1 MAKKI
6 MINNKICII
15 GGGGHVGLPLGLML
29 AKKKFEIL
37 LLEKN
42 KKLLNL
48 IRKKKYPYKEVYG
61 QEYLNEAY
69 KKKKLNI
76 SSKILD
82 IKHYNVLIIC
92 IGTPIKK
99 NLKPDIKY
107 FLDIFF
113 KIKKILN
120 KNHHIIIRSSIYP
133 GVLDKVK
140 NILKTNNI
148 SYCPERIVQGESL
161 IELSKLPQI
170 IAGYNKATIKLSSEI
185 FKKITKK
192 IIFCSMLE
200 AEFIKLFTNTYRYIH
215 FSIANQFYLICKT
228 YNINF
233 FKLRKKMMLNYAR
246 MQSFPSSGVTAGPCL
261 LKDTMQLSSFS
272 KENFLLGKAAM
283 KINDNLPIHI
293 YKNLKKKIDFRNKII
308 GILGLSFKAESDDI
322 RDSVSIKFIKYLKK
336 KKIKYLFSD
345 PYYKNNKI
353 KTINYVIKNS
363 DIIFLLTPHKQ
374 YKNIFIPENKIFIDV
389 WNFNK
394 I

>member
-1 MAKKI
+1 

-133 GVLDKVK
+133 GILDKVK

-322 RDSVSIKFIKYLKK
+322 RDSVSIKFVKYLKK

>member
-1 MAKKI
+1 

-15 GGGGHVGLPLGLML
+15 GGGGHVGLPLGLTL
-29 AKKKFEIL
+29 AKKKFEVL

-113 KIKKILN
+113 KIKNILN

>member
-1 MAKKI
+1 

-113 KIKKILN
+113 KIKNILN

-246 MQSFPSSGVTAGPCL
+246 MQSFPPSGVTAGPCL

-345 PYYKNNKI
+345 PHYKNNKI
-353 KTINYVIKNS
+353 KKINYVIKNS
-363 DIIFLLTPHKQ
+363 DIIFLMTPHKQ

>member
-1 MAKKI
+1 
-6 MINNKICII
+6 MIYNKICII

-29 AKKKFEIL
+29 AKKNYEIF

-42 KKLLNL
+42 KKLINL
-48 IRKKKYPYKEVYG
+48 IKKKKYPYKEIYG
-61 QEYLNEAY
+61 QKYLDEICE
-69 KKKKLNI
+69 KKKLNI
-76 SSKILD
+76 SSKISD

-113 KIKKILN
+113 KIKKFIN
-120 KNHHIIIRSSIYP
+120 KDHHIIIRSSVYP
-133 GVLDKVK
+133 KIIDKIRNV
-140 NILKTNNI
+140 LKTNNI

-161 IELSKLPQI
+161 IELTKLPQI
-170 IAGYNKATIKLSSEI
+170 VAGYNKETIKLSSKI

-200 AEFIKLFTNTYRYIH
+200 AEFIKLFTNAYRYIH

-233 FKLRKKMMLNYAR
+233 FKLRKKMMLNYSR
-246 MQSFPSSGVTAGPCL
+246 MQSFPSSGITAGPCL
-261 LKDTMQLSSFS
+261 LKDTMQLNSFS
-272 KENFLLGKAAM
+272 KEKFLLGKAAM
-283 KINDNLPIHI
+283 RINDNLPIHI
-293 YKNLKKKIDFRNKII
+293 YKNLKKKIDIKNKIV

-322 RDSVSIKFIKYLKK
+322 RDSVSIKFIEYLKK
-336 KKIKYLFSD
+336 KKIKYLSSD
-345 PYYKNNKI
+345 PYYKNNKVQ
-353 KTINYVIKNS
+353 TVNHVIKNS

-374 YKNIFIPENKIFIDV
+374 YKNIFIPENKIYINV
-389 WNFNK
+389 WNSNK
-394 I
+394 KIKFI

>member
-1 MAKKI
+1 

>member
-1 MAKKI
+1 
-6 MINNKICII
+6 
-15 GGGGHVGLPLGLML
+15 
-29 AKKKFEIL
+29 
-37 LLEKN
+37 
-42 KKLLNL
+42 
-48 IRKKKYPYKEVYG
+48 
-61 QEYLNEAY
+61 
-69 KKKKLNI
+69 
-76 SSKILD
+76 
-82 IKHYNVLIIC
+82 
-92 IGTPIKK
+92 
-99 NLKPDIKY
+99 
-107 FLDIFF
+107 
-113 KIKKILN
+113 
-120 KNHHIIIRSSIYP
+120 
-133 GVLDKVK
+133 
-140 NILKTNNI
+140 
-148 SYCPERIVQGESL
+148 
-161 IELSKLPQI
+161 
-170 IAGYNKATIKLSSEI
+170 
-185 FKKITKK
+185 
-192 IIFCSMLE
+192 MLE